1 MNLSETQ
8 YAMNGDLGVAYRT
21 LGEGPRDVL
30 VMPNWFSNVEGWW
43 EIPEFVRW
51 FEEIGTFTRC
61 VFFDQPGTGVSDPI
75 SFDNPPSLEQWVD
88 SARVVLDAAGSSEAA
103 VVAVDGA
110 FPIAAL
116 FAATYPARTS
126 ALVGFDAW
134 ARIAIDEDFE
144 FGFDSETLE
153 QLLTGIEGLWGTGET
168 QHTLNWDMPWNEE
181 VRKRWARL
189 EREMASPRTTSRML
203 RLLAQLDVREVLPTI
218 RTPTLIVHHAEN
230 PVFPLDHG
238 RYLAEHIPGAKL
250 VAVPGRNLYPVF
262 DDWRELIE
270 ELREFLTGTRG
281 DQADED
287 RMLATVLFTDIV
299 ESTSRAAKM
308 GDSGWRALLDAHD
321 AVVRS
326 QLARFRGHE
335 VKTVGDG
342 FLATFDGPQ
351 RAIKCAIAIR
361 ESVQPLGLEIRAGLH
376 TGECEKRGKDV
387 GGIAVHIG
395 ARVASEAAVSEVL
408 VSSTVKDLVVGS
420 GLSFEDRGSHELKG
434 VPGEWRLFA
443 VAS

>member
-110 FPIAAL
+110 FPTAAL

-181 VRKRWARL
+181 VRATWARH
-189 EREMASPRTTSRML
+189 RGAGRTDGRRGGRFADRWSCWRRGPRATAAC
-203 RLLAQLDVREVLPTI
+203 RLPHRRRRSFRRRRC
-218 RTPTLIVHHAEN
+218 RTG
-230 PVFPLDHG
+230 G
-238 RYLAEHIPGAKL
+238 RRP
-250 VAVPGRNLYPVF
+250 
-262 DDWRELIE
+262 
-270 ELREFLTGTRG
+270 
-281 DQADED
+281 
-287 RMLATVLFTDIV
+287 
-299 ESTSRAAKM
+299 
-308 GDSGWRALLDAHD
+308 
-321 AVVRS
+321 
-326 QLARFRGHE
+326 
-335 VKTVGDG
+335 
-342 FLATFDGPQ
+342 
-351 RAIKCAIAIR
+351 C
-361 ESVQPLGLEIRAGLH
+361 
-376 TGECEKRGKDV
+376 
-387 GGIAVHIG
+387 
-395 ARVASEAAVSEVL
+395 
-408 VSSTVKDLVVGS
+408 
-420 GLSFEDRGSHELKG
+420 
-434 VPGEWRLFA
+434 
-443 VAS
+443 